1 MIKPEIKKFRLFLKD
16 FLSRLKQEG
25 EETSEAYKILVRY
38 TKGEKISKE
47 DCDKFKTQMIDV
59 LKLLGLGIPYILIPG
74 STLLL
79 ALLVSIARK
88 YKIDILPSSFK
99 DVPKNLPK

>member
-25 EETSEAYKILVRY
+25 EETSEAYKILIRY
-38 TKGEKISKE
+38 AKGETISKE
-47 DCDKFKTQMIDV
+47 DCEKVKNQMIDV
-59 LKLLGLGIPYILIPG
+59 IKIVGIGIPYMLIPG

-79 ALLVSIARK
+79 ALLVSIAKK
-88 YKIDILPSSFK
+88 YKIEILPSSFK
-99 DVPKNLPK
+99 DI